1 MNCVI
6 VQDLGIKKDKKEDKM
21 EINLL
26 PEEQVEKIKMN
37 CLSKKATGLIVLAIF
52 LNVVFGFY
60 IYSLKAGMTERL
72 KEEEAR
78 KNTLAL
84 KEEVKDLEKFEA
96 EVKKSFD
103 LLEKAKRIQKEEEKS
118 SVWFL
123 ILSELHDF
131 WESGIVFSSFVVQE
145 EEKIVPPKDEKEEA
159 EKTAEEKKAEAE
171 NKKNVEEKVI
181 YEIILSGKAKERDQV
196 IRLKEKLASSDFY
209 REVIS
214 PVSNLTSREDVEFDF
229 TLKLKE

>member
-1 MNCVI
+1 
-6 VQDLGIKKDKKEDKM
+6 M

>member
-1 MNCVI
+1 LNCVI